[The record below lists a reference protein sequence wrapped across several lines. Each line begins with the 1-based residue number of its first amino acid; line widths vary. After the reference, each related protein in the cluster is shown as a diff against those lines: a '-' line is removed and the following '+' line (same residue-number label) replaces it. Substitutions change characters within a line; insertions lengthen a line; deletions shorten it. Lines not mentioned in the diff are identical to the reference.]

1 MSDRPGLDVVLGLDF
16 LEKYDPALKW
26 KKREM
31 HLVDPRPGI
40 DATYIIPAET
50 RESLPYIDTKLRQ
63 LRTMQE
69 LAHMCV
75 SNELSDGDGI
85 WLGFVRCENKNG
97 TPDPSVYGPLS
108 GKGATHPGV
117 QSILEQ
123 FHDVLRIELPS
134 GAPPQRLGVDG
145 KPIEHT
151 IELDSTSKPYAA
163 QPRKLSV
170 DEDAELLTVLK
181 ELLAKGWAYP
191 SLSPHAAPIVFV
203 RKKPDPVSGKRALRM
218 CVSYVKLNRNTL
230 NKIAYRLPRIAT
242 LIDQVCSA
250 RYFSKLDLVSGYWQ
264 VPMRASDVPKTAF
277 TTPYG
282 NFEFHVMPFG
292 LCGAPSTFQHM
303 MDSVFAHP
311 TVLSDETTLS
321 FAEFVA
327 TYLDDICFS
336 VTPNKIISITS
347 VMCCS
352 VCESISCMPNL
363 ANANGCKLASNF

>member
-1 MSDRPGLDVVLGLDF
+1 MSDLPGLDVVLGLDF

-40 DATYIIPAET
+40 DATYIIPAES
-50 RESLPYIDTKLRQ
+50 RESLPHIDTKLIQ
-63 LRTMQE
+63 LCTMQE

-75 SNELSDGDGI
+75 SNELSDGDEI

-123 FHDVLRIELPS
+123 FHDVLRTELPS
-134 GAPPQRLGVDG
+134 GTPPQRLGVDG

-151 IELDSTSKPYAA
+151 IELDPTSKPYAA

-218 CVSYVKLNRNTL
+218 C
-230 NKIAYRLPRIAT
+230 
-242 LIDQVCSA
+242 
-250 RYFSKLDLVSGYWQ
+250 
-264 VPMRASDVPKTAF
+264 
-277 TTPYG
+277 
-282 NFEFHVMPFG
+282 E
-292 LCGAPSTFQHM
+292 
-303 MDSVFAHP
+303 
-311 TVLSDETTLS
+311 
-321 FAEFVA
+321 AE
-327 TYLDDICFS
+327 
-336 VTPNKIISITS
+336 P
-347 VMCCS
+347 
-352 VCESISCMPNL
+352 
-363 ANANGCKLASNF
+363 